1 MPVHAGPVLVDANTI
16 IEAHKKGCWA
26 ALVGRYQLETVE
38 ECFAE
43 TQTGAQGRQ
52 PEERI
57 DGPAL
62 RGQLTT
68 VHKVTVRELA
78 SLELLDGPFLDA
90 GEKALWA
97 HALPRKDDWVL
108 CGPDRASMS
117 FGFKN
122 GKRARLVSL
131 GGLLTQIGH
140 RPRIALA
147 GHYEQAWLDDVLSK
161 LTLGVL

>member
-1 MPVHAGPVLVDANTI
+1 MPVHAGSVLVDANTI

-26 ALVGRYQLETVE
+26 ALASRYRLETVE

-43 TQTGAQGRQ
+43 TQTGAQGRR

-57 DGPAL
+57 DSVAL
-62 RGQLTT
+62 RASLSV
-68 VHKVTVRELA
+68 VHIVTKRELA

-97 HALPRKDDWVL
+97 HALPRKDAWVL

-117 FGFKN
+117 FGHVN
-122 GKRARLVSL
+122 GARDRLVSL

-140 RPRIALA
+140 RPRVALA
-147 GHYEQAWLDDVLSK
+147 SHYEQGWLDDVLSK
-161 LTLGVL
+161 LLLGIL